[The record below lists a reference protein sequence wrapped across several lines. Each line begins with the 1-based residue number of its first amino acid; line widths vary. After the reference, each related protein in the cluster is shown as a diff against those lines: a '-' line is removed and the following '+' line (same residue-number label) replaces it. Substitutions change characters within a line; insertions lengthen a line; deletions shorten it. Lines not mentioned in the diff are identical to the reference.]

1 MRRTHLLLL
10 ILLAGMILVGGCGK
24 PNVGTALSARL
35 SELSGKVD
43 AKQSGEGAFAPASA
57 DTVLEVNGQVQT
69 GDDGRVRLDLSSGTI
84 IRVAPSTLFTL
95 VSNEEA
101 SGGLATKL
109 KLELGKLFIILN
121 GGSAEVETPSG
132 VASVRGSYMKVEVDP
147 ETGDVYVT
155 CLEGI
160 CTASNPAGSITF
172 GAGESVIL
180 YRRDP
185 VTGNWIAPN
194 AEPMTP
200 EEFREWLDNNPEARE
215 LFEQAMATATAM
227 AQPTESPEPTPT
239 LQQAAPPADASSG
252 CFGITEPAG
261 GSNLPQQGR
270 VTFGWEEQPGAQSY
284 TITFH
289 DPNGTRITI
298 TTSSTNADF
307 YIEVLPA
314 GGTYEWS
321 VTAFGADGSA
331 ICTTESSSFSKP
343 QGEPTPKPPK
353 EPDTE
358 PPGDPPSTCDPCDE
372 GGDCYDPENEACFC
386 DVCNEA
392 SSCYDPMECEFPPE
406 Q

>member
-1 MRRTHLLLL
+1 MKRTRLLLF
-10 ILLAGMILVGGCGK
+10 ILLAAMILAGGCGS
-24 PNVGTALSARL
+24 PDTGEALSAKL

-43 AKQSGEGAFAPASA
+43 TKQAGEDRFVPATP
-57 DTVLEVNGQVQT
+57 DTVLQVNGQVQT

-95 VSNEEA
+95 VSNEEV

-109 KLELGKLFIILN
+109 KLEIGKIFIILH

-155 CLEGI
+155 CLEGE
-160 CTASNPAGSITF
+160 CTASNPAGSINF
-172 GAGESVIL
+172 GAGERVIL

-185 VTGNWIAPN
+185 ATGNWIAPN

-215 LFEQAMATATAM
+215 LFEQAMATATAL
-227 AQPTESPEPTPT
+227 AQPTEPPPPPPSPTPT
-239 LQQAAPPADASSG
+239 LQQAAPPADASGG
-252 CFGITEPAG
+252 CFGIIEPAG

-270 VTFGWEEQPGAQSY
+270 VTFAWEEQPGAQMY
-284 TITFH
+284 TITFR

-298 TTSSTNADF
+298 TTSSTSASF

-321 VTAFGADGSA
+321 VTAFGADGGE
-331 ICTTESSSFSKP
+331 ICTSESSSFSKP
-343 QGEPTPKPPK
+343 QGEPTPKPTK
-353 EPDTE
+353 EPDTPLDE
-358 PPGDPPSTCDPCDE
+358 PTDEACDPYHCESECVDMIYYCEVCDP
-372 GGDCYDPENEACFC
+372 YNELCFT
-386 DVCNEA
+386 N
-392 SSCYDPMECEFPPE
+392 
-406 Q
+406 

>member
-1 MRRTHLLLL
+1 MRRTHLLSF
-10 ILLAGMILVGGCGK
+10 ILLAGIAVIGGCGA
-24 PNVGTALSARL
+24 PEVNPALSARL

-43 AKQSGEGAFAPASA
+43 AKLPDEDVFTPATVN
-57 DTVLEVNGQVQT
+57 TVLGVNGQVQT

-95 VSNEEA
+95 ISNEEV

-109 KLELGKLFIILN
+109 KLELGKIFIILK
-121 GGSAEVETPSG
+121 GGNAEVETPSG

-155 CLEGI
+155 CLEGT
-160 CTASNPAGSITF
+160 CTASNPAGTITF
-172 GAGESVIL
+172 GAGERVIL

-215 LFEQAMATATAM
+215 LFEQAMGTATAM
-227 AQPTESPEPTPT
+227 AQPTEPPEPTPT
-239 LQQAAPPADASSG
+239 LSQAAPPADASG
-252 CFGITEPAG
+252 RCFGIIEPAS
-261 GSNLPQQGR
+261 GSDLPQQGR
-270 VTFGWEEQPGAQSY
+270 VAFAWEDQPGAQSY
-284 TITFH
+284 TITFR
-289 DPNGTRITI
+289 DPNGVRITI
-298 TTSSTNADF
+298 NTTSNSASF
-307 YIEVLPA
+307 YIEALPA

-321 VTAFGADGSA
+321 VTAFGADGNA

-353 EPDTE
+353 EPDKPLDE
-358 PPGDPPSTCDPCDE
+358 PGPPEETCDPYDCESECVDLGYYCEVCDP
-372 GGDCYDPENEACFC
+372 YAQVCFG
-386 DVCNEA
+386 E
-392 SSCYDPMECEFPPE
+392 
-406 Q
+406 